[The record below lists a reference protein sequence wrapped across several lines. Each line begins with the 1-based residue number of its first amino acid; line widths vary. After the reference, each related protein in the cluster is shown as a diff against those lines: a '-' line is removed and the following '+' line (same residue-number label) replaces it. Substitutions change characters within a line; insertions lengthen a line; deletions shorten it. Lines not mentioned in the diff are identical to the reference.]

1 MPTLLKSIIAFI
13 VLTLT
18 LSTIVLAHESNIIDV
33 ADSKTIIVVRHAEK
47 LDDGT
52 RDPVLSEIGYQQAQ
66 ALAEALSALTV
77 SQAIA
82 SNYQR
87 TQLTLKPLAATQH
100 IEVTIA
106 STKDGIETHIAEIV
120 ALVDSVSG
128 NSVIAGHSNTVP
140 LIIKALGGPQIDAL
154 GESSYGGLY
163 QISINQSAE
172 VEFEISH
179 FGQ

>member
-1 MPTLLKSIIAFI
+1 MPSVLKSTIAFI
-13 VLTLT
+13 VLTFL
-18 LSTIVLAHESNIIDV
+18 LNNSVLAHESTITGV

-47 LDDGT
+47 LNDGT
-52 RDPVLSEIGYQQAQ
+52 RDPVLSNIGYQQAQ
-66 ALAEALSALTV
+66 TLAEALSALTV

-87 TQLTLKPLAATQH
+87 TQLTLKPLAATQN

-154 GESSYGGLY
+154 DESSYGGLY
-163 QISINQSAE
+163 QLTITPSAE
-172 VEFEISH
+172 VEFQVSH

>member
-1 MPTLLKSIIAFI
+1 MPTLLKSIIIFI
-13 VLTLT
+13 VLALT
-18 LSTIVLAHESNIIDV
+18 FNNSASAAEKNSIDSSE
-33 ADSKTIIVVRHAEK
+33 SKTIIVVRHAEK

-52 RDPVLSEIGYQQAQ
+52 RDPVLSKIGYQQAQ

-87 TQLTLKPLAATQH
+87 TQLTLKPLAAIQN
-100 IEVTIA
+100 IEVSIA

-140 LIIKALGGPQIDAL
+140 LIIKALGGPQIEAL

-163 QISINQSAE
+163 QLTINQSAE
-172 VEFEISH
+172 VEIEISR